1 MFVINAILHA
11 LQISVFM
18 LWEVLWPLAF
28 GFLLSAMVQT
38 VVSKRAVANAL
49 GKPDF
54 KGFVLACGLGAASS
68 SCSYAAVAV
77 ARTLFRRGASFVN
90 AMIFEFASTN
100 LVFELGLVLLI
111 LLGWQFVAA
120 EFAGGL
126 LMAVILWILFKATL
140 RRRMVDDAK
149 RQAERGVFGT
159 THEAHGEMDV
169 SITDGPFLS
178 RLFSP
183 RAFTAISHAFFMDL
197 NALYLDLGLGFLI
210 AGALA
215 AWVPNSWWQAFFLTN
230 QPALNEFWG
239 PLIGPVISMLSF
251 VCSVGN
257 VPLAVVLWN
266 GGISFGGVIS
276 FLFADLIILPIL
288 NIYRKYYGGRTALY
302 LLVVSYGAMALA
314 GFLIG
319 GAFQLLGLAPTNHH
333 VTVFETQP
341 TWNYTTVLD
350 IGFVVLMAVLAW
362 RFVTTG
368 GIEMLRAHARRPD
381 AGAKL
386 VGDPV
391 CGMSVDP
398 ATATEHVEYM
408 GTTYHFCSAG
418 CRSAFEKDPARYSAQ
433 AVELEHAGHLG
444 HSSVMAAKPKVEIR
458 GAINREM
465 ERHQAIDPVCG
476 MSVDPEHA
484 EHRSFLK
491 GETYY
496 FCSAGCK
503 ESFDKDPG
511 KYIHKGQS

>member
-1 MFVINAILHA
+1 LFVVSAILHA
-11 LQISVFM
+11 LQISFFM

-28 GFLLSAMVQT
+28 GFLLSAMIQT
-38 VVSKRAVANAL
+38 VVSKRAVAGAL
-49 GKPDF
+49 GKPDL
-54 KGFVLACGLGAASS
+54 KGFFLACGFGAASS

-77 ARTLFRRGASFVN
+77 GRALFRRGASFVN
-90 AMIFEFASTN
+90 AIIFEFASTN

-126 LMAVILWILFKATL
+126 LMAVILWILFKVTL
-140 RRRMVDDAK
+140 RQRMVDSAK
-149 RQAERGVFGT
+149 RQAERGVFGS

-169 SITDGPFLS
+169 SITDGPFLT
-178 RLFSP
+178 RIFSP
-183 RAFTAISHAFFMDL
+183 RGFTAISHAFYMDL
-197 NALYLDLGLGFLI
+197 NALYVDLGLGFLI

-215 AWVPNSWWQAFFLTN
+215 AWVPNSWWQALFLTN
-230 QPALNEFWG
+230 HPTLNEFWS

-302 LLVVSYGAMALA
+302 LLGVSYAAMALA
-314 GFLIG
+314 GFLVG

-341 TWNYTTVLD
+341 TWNYTSVLD
-350 IGFVVLMAVLAW
+350 IAFLLLIAVMAW

-368 GIEMLRAHARRPD
+368 GIAMLRAHARRPA

-386 VGDPV
+386 VRDPV

-398 ATATEHVEYM
+398 VTAAERVEYM
-408 GTTYHFCSAG
+408 DTTQYFCSAG
-418 CRSAFEKDPARYSAQ
+418 CRSKFENDPARYTAQ
-433 AVELEHAGHLG
+433 VAEPAFAGHRS
-444 HSSVMAAKPKVEIR
+444 HSRVMAATP
-458 GAINREM
+458 GGQM
-465 ERHQAIDPVCG
+465 EKQSAIDPVCG

-484 EHRSFLK
+484 EYRSFQK

-503 ESFDKDPG
+503 ETFDKDPR
-511 KYIHKGQS
+511 KYIGRQETGRER

>member
-1 MFVINAILHA
+1 MFVFNAIVHA
-11 LQISVFM
+11 LQISLFM

-28 GFLLSAMVQT
+28 GFLLSAMIQT
-38 VVSKRAVANAL
+38 VVSKRAVAGAL
-49 GKPDF
+49 GKPDL
-54 KGFVLACGLGAASS
+54 KGFFLACGFGAASS

-77 ARTLFRRGASFVN
+77 GRALFRRGASFVN
-90 AMIFEFASTN
+90 AIIFEFAATN

-126 LMAVILWILFKATL
+126 LMAVILWILFKVTL
-140 RRRMVDDAK
+140 RQTMVDAAK
-149 RQAERGVFGT
+149 RQAERGVFGS

-178 RLFSP
+178 RIFSP
-183 RAFTAISHAFFMDL
+183 RGFTAISHSFYMDL
-197 NALYLDLGLGFLI
+197 NALYVDLGLGFLI

-230 QPALNEFWG
+230 HPTLNEFWS

-302 LLVVSYGAMALA
+302 LLGVSYAAMVLA
-314 GFLIG
+314 GFLVG

-333 VTVFETQP
+333 VTVFEAQP
-341 TWNYTTVLD
+341 TWNYTTFLD
-350 IGFVVLMAVLAW
+350 IAFLVLMAVMAW

-368 GIEMLRAHARRPD
+368 GIEMLRAHARRAAPEVD
-381 AGAKL
+381 L
-386 VGDPV
+386 VRDPV

-408 GTTYHFCSAG
+408 GTPYYFCSAG
-418 CRSAFEKDPARYSAQ
+418 CRSKFEKDPARYTAQ
-433 AVELEHAGHLG
+433 VVEVAHAGHLS
-444 HSSVMAAKPKVEIR
+444 HSLVTAAVPGGELE
-458 GAINREM
+458 N
-465 ERHQAIDPVCG
+465 QSAIDPVCG
-476 MSVDPEHA
+476 MSVDVESA
-484 EHRSFLK
+484 EYRSFQK

-503 ESFDKDPG
+503 ETFDRDPDNYIG
-511 KYIHKGQS
+511 KGKKVIR

>member
-1 MFVINAILHA
+1 LFVVNAFLHA
-11 LQISVFM
+11 LQISLFM
-18 LWEVLWPLAF
+18 LWEVLWPLAL

-38 VVSKRAVANAL
+38 VVSKRAVAGAL
-49 GKPDF
+49 GRPDL
-54 KGFVLACGLGAASS
+54 KGFILACGLGAASS

-77 ARTLFRRGASFVN
+77 ARSLFRRGASFVN
-90 AMIFEFASTN
+90 AIIFEFASTN

-126 LMAVILWILFKATL
+126 LMAVILWILFKLTL
-140 RRRMVDDAK
+140 RQRMIDDAK
-149 RQAERGVFGT
+149 RQAERGVFGS

-169 SITDGPFLS
+169 SITDGSFIS

-197 NALYLDLGLGFLI
+197 NALYVDLGLGFLI

-215 AWVPNSWWQAFFLTN
+215 AWVPNSWWQALFLTN
-230 QPALNEFWG
+230 HPTLNEFWG

-288 NIYRKYYGGRTALY
+288 NIYRKYYGGRTSLY
-302 LLVVSYGAMALA
+302 LLAVSYAAMALA
-314 GFLIG
+314 GFLVG

-341 TWNYTTVLD
+341 TWNYTTFLD
-350 IGFVVLMAVLAW
+350 IAFVVVMAVLAW

-368 GIEMLRAHARRPD
+368 GIDMLRAHARRPE
-381 AGAKL
+381 AGAQL
-386 VGDPV
+386 VRDPV

-398 ATATEHVEYM
+398 ATATEHIEHM
-408 GTTYHFCSAG
+408 GTTHYFCSAG
-418 CRSAFEKDPARYSAQ
+418 CRSKFEKDPARYSAQ
-433 AVELEHAGHLG
+433 VAQPEPAGHLG
-444 HSSVMAAKPKVEIR
+444 HSHVMAVTQGAK
-458 GAINREM
+458 M
-465 ERHQAIDPVCG
+465 ERHTSAIDPVCG

-484 EHRSFLK
+484 EYRSFQK
-491 GETYY
+491 GDTYY

-503 ESFDKDPG
+503 ATFDKDPG
-511 KYIHKGQS
+511 KYITSEKTPAS